1 MKINTPLKQEEI
13 ANYTNVITS
22 LVNSAIL
29 ATEGASQGDIY
40 SRNKLPRNVG
50 VFIDNKTKQVIID
63 AYIDV
68 VFGYNVSQVACDLQ
82 EKIIN
87 SVKKNTPLTVKNVNI
102 NIINVIFN

>member
-50 VFIDNKTKQVIID
+50 VFIDNKTKQ
-63 AYIDV
+63 
-68 VFGYNVSQVACDLQ
+68 NNCNDLYTLME
-82 EKIIN
+82 EKRRKRIRNEQSI
-87 SVKKNTPLTVKNVNI
+87 TT
-102 NIINVIFN
+102 